1 MPQKITTNMRA
12 SLNTT
17 KKIICNDERLE
28 LSQRDSSKVLSLLQ
42 NPPKPNSRLLRAVR
56 EMYILKDNKT
66 FSHHG

>member
-1 MPQKITTNMRA
+1 MRA